1 MDGGHRYFEELA
13 ISHVLGGLHERESS
27 IFRSHLLD
35 CDDCRATV
43 GELRAL
49 AHELADAERDERRVR
64 AAQAIETKRRQ
75 DETRP
80 AAPER
85 TGTPLLPRLLL
96 LGALL
101 AFVALSVWN
110 FALRGT
116 VSRVRDEAERMVEAQ
131 AVSEFGREG
140 TVQSR
145 APGVR
150 GSVTVLDRDLVLLLD
165 GLPDSRLYGVYLL
178 GDDGS
183 VLTESSR
190 SQRPTGERLHLFF
203 EFDPSTARRLVVSEL
218 AEGFA
223 STPEGPYVF
232 QATLPAGG

>member
-1 MDGGHRYFEELA
+1 MDRGHRYFEELA

-27 IFRSHLLD
+27 AFRSHLLD

-64 AAQAIETKRRQ
+64 AVQAIETKRRL
-75 DETRP
+75 DEARP
-80 AAPER
+80 PVPQR

-96 LGALL
+96 VGAAV

-116 VSRVRDEAERMVEAQ
+116 VSRVSAQADRMVEAQ
-131 AVSEFGREG
+131 AVTEFGREG
-140 TVQSR
+140 TVRSR
-145 APGVR
+145 AQGVR
-150 GSVTVLDRDLVLLLD
+150 GSVKVLQRDLVLLLD

-178 GDDGS
+178 RDDGS
-183 VLTESSR
+183 VLTASSR
-190 SQRPTGERLHLFF
+190 PQRPTDGRLHSFL
-203 EFDPSTARRLVVSEL
+203 EVQPAARRLVVSEL
-218 AEGFA
+218 AEGFT

-232 QATLPAGG
+232 EALLPSAG

>member
-1 MDGGHRYFEELA
+1 MDRGHRYFQELA
-13 ISHVLGGLHERESS
+13 ISHVLGGLHGRESS
-27 IFRSHLLD
+27 VFRSHLLD

-64 AAQAIETKRRQ
+64 AVQAIETKRRQ
-75 DETRP
+75 QETP
-80 AAPER
+80 AVPER
-85 TGTPLLPRLLL
+85 TASRLLPRLLL
-96 LGALL
+96 LGAVV

-116 VSRVRDEAERMVEAQ
+116 VSRVSAQAERMVEAQ

-145 APGVR
+145 TRGVR
-150 GSVTVLDRDLVLLLD
+150 GSVKVLHRELVLLLD

-178 GDDGS
+178 REDGS
-183 VLTESSR
+183 VLTSSSR
-190 SQRPTGERLHLFF
+190 SQRPTDGRLHMFF
-203 EFDPSTARRLVVSEL
+203 NFDPSAARRLVVSEL
-218 AEGFA
+218 SDGFT
-223 STPEGPYVF
+223 STPEGPHVF
-232 QATLPAGG
+232 EAVLPSRG